1 MWKNLTIRSRLVV
14 AAIPGIL
21 LIGAALVLIAYLT
34 ASSMAKTLVNQML
47 LTKADGDLRA
57 AKLYI
62 ARDFG
67 QLSFQDGKLVDAQGR
82 PISGRTEMPDAISR
96 DLGLV
101 FSLFER
107 EGTDFVRIAT
117 SVRNAEGQRQ
127 LGTRLGESSAA
138 HAPLTQGERYVGES
152 DVLGVPHLTAYE
164 PLLDTS
170 GQVIGVFGLG
180 VPKTRASAIVAKG
193 MTEMV
198 LGMSVALLIVVAVG
212 ILGIFGMSRMITG
225 PIRQVTARLREIAEG
240 EGDLSQRLPAEGQ
253 NELAELAR
261 TFNLIV
267 ERIHA
272 MVKDVAGVSTHLASA
287 AEELS
292 LTSGETSEQVRHQLS
307 ETDQVATAIH
317 EMTATVEEVARHA
330 AEAARAA
337 QETDR
342 EAEAGSQVVAQ
353 AIAAIEALAG
363 EVESAGQVIT
373 RLSDDSREIGAVLDV
388 IRGVAAQTNLLALNA
403 AIEAARA
410 GEQGRGFA
418 VVADEVRTL
427 ASRTQDSIQD
437 IQGKIERVQ
446 SGSAGAVA
454 VMEQG
459 RVRAGEGVDQAR
471 QAGESLR
478 AIAAAIARINDMN
491 TQIASAAEEQSAVAE
506 EINRNIQSMSQSV
519 SQISD
524 GSMQAAAASG
534 ELARLA
540 TSLQDSSGRFKI

>member
-1 MWKNLTIRSRLVV
+1 MWKNLTIRARLAVT
-14 AAIPGIL
+14 AIPGIL

-34 ASSMAKTLVNQML
+34 ASSMAETLVQQTL
-47 LTKADGDLRA
+47 LTKVDGDLHA
-57 AKLYI
+57 ARLYLS
-62 ARDFG
+62 RDFG
-67 QLSFQDGKLVDAQGR
+67 QLGLQSGKLIDAQGR
-82 PISGRTEMPDAISR
+82 SVAGNTEMPDAISR
-96 DLGLV
+96 DLGLL
-101 FSLFER
+101 FSLFAR
-107 EGTDFVRIAT
+107 DGANFVRVAT
-117 SVRNAEGQRQ
+117 SVRDADGQRQ
-127 LGTRLGESSAA
+127 LGTRLGASSAA
-138 HAPLTQGERYVGES
+138 HDPLMRGERYVGES
-152 DVLGVPHLTAYE
+152 DVLGQPV
-164 PLLDTS
+164 LDAT
-170 GQVIGVFGLG
+170 GQVIGTFGLG
-180 VPKTRASAIVAKG
+180 IPKTQAAAIVARG
-193 MTEMV
+193 MAEMV
-198 LGMSVALLIVVAVG
+198 LGMSVALLAVVAVG
-212 ILGIFGMSRMITG
+212 ILGILGIARMITG
-225 PIRQVTARLREIAEG
+225 PIRQVTASLREIAKG
-240 EGDLSQRLPAEGQ
+240 EGDLRQRLNAEGN

-261 TFNLIV
+261 TFNLFV
-267 ERIHA
+267 ERIHE
-272 MVKDVAGVSTHLASA
+272 MVKESAGVSTHLASA

-292 LTSGETSEQVRHQLS
+292 LTSGETSEQVRMQLS

-330 AEAARAA
+330 ADAARAA

-342 EAEAGSQVVAQ
+342 EAEAGSQVVEQ
-353 AIAAIEALAG
+353 AIVAIEALAS

-459 RVRAGEGVDQAR
+459 RVRAGEGVAQAR
-471 QAGESLR
+471 QAGASLR

-519 SQISD
+519 GQIAD
-524 GSMQAAAASG
+524 GATQAAAASG

-540 TSLQDSSGRFKI
+540 ASLQDSSGRFKI

>member
-1 MWKNLTIRSRLVV
+1 MWKNLTIRARLVV
-14 AAIPGIL
+14 AAVPGIL

-34 ASSMAKTLVNQML
+34 ASSMAQTLVHQTL

-67 QLSFQDGKLVDAQGR
+67 QLSVQDGKLVDAQGR
-82 PISGRTEMPDAISR
+82 PIEGRTEMPDAISR

-101 FSLFER
+101 FSLFAR
-107 EGTDFVRIAT
+107 DGNDFVRIAT
-117 SVRNAEGQRQ
+117 SVRDADGQRQ
-127 LGTRLGESSAA
+127 LGTRLSASSAA

-152 DVLGVPHLTAYE
+152 DVLGEPHLTAYE
-164 PLLDTS
+164 PLLDAS
-170 GQVIGVFGLG
+170 GRVIGVFGLG
-180 VPKTRASAIVAKG
+180 IPKTRATAIVDKG
-193 MTEMV
+193 MAEMV
-198 LGMSVALLIVVAVG
+198 LGMSLALLIVVAVG
-212 ILGIFGMSRMITG
+212 ILGVFGLSRMITG

-240 EGDLSQRLPAEGQ
+240 EGDLSRRLPAEGH

-272 MVKDVAGVSTHLASA
+272 MVKEVAGVSTHLAAA

-330 AEAARAA
+330 ADAARAA

-342 EAEAGSQVVAQ
+342 EAEAGSRVVEQ
-353 AIAAIEALAG
+353 AIAAIEALAH
-363 EVESAGQVIT
+363 EVESAGQVIA

-459 RVRAGEGVDQAR
+459 RVRAGEGVEQAR

-524 GSMQAAAASG
+524 GAMQAASASG

-540 TSLQDSSGRFKI
+540 ASLQDSSGRFRI